1 MHPALNLS
9 FPLRAVTPRV
19 DPRQASSRRGT
30 IHPRTSPARVG
41 SARMCRPTWLRL
53 RRRRRRR
60 DLWWHRQGRRER
72 VGRMGMRRGVPQ
84 ARRFSMIRLPIM
96 LKLER
101 RTGVSKNASRF
112 DAVEAV
118 RRLSNKF
125 PIPSTGFHI
134 FVRNIHRRST

>member
-1 MHPALNLS
+1 MFS
-9 FPLRAVTPRV
+9 EFS
-19 DPRQASSRRGT
+19 DEE
-30 IHPRTSPARVG
+30 
-41 SARMCRPTWLRL
+41 
-53 RRRRRRR
+53 
-60 DLWWHRQGRRER
+60 GRIAA
-72 VGRMGMRRGVPQ
+72 P
-84 ARRFSMIRLPIM
+84 RRFSMIRLPIM